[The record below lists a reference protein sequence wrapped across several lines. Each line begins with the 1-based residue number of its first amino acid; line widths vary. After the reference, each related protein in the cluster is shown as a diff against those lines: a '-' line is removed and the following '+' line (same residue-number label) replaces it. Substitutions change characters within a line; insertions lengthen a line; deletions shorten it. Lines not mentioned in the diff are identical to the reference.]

1 MDFYIARHG
10 QTQWNTQGIYQG
22 RLDSPLTS
30 EGERQALQLGQTL
43 LPENIEHIYVSPLG
57 RARQT
62 ANICNAQLKS
72 SLSVENDLAERSF
85 GDWQGR
91 VKSELANLKDFEA
104 SKRPLSTV
112 APPNGE
118 TALDSAKRFAQCLAQ
133 KAVSDSYDKVLVIAH
148 GDVIK
153 HFLYWIN
160 QDSSELQIPTL
171 QNGSWCRVKY
181 CHSGQRFIQ
190 GT

>member
-22 RLDSPLTS
+22 RLDSALTP

-43 LPENIEHIYVSPLG
+43 LHENIEHIYVSPLG
-57 RARQT
+57 RAKQT
-62 ANICNAQLKS
+62 ADICNAQLKS
-72 SLSVENDLAERSF
+72 SLSVEHDLAERSF

-91 VKSELANLKDFEA
+91 IKSELADLKAFEA
-104 SKRPLSTV
+104 SKLPLSTV

-118 TALDSAKRFAQCLAQ
+118 SALDSAKRFARCLTQ
-133 KAVSDSYDKVLVIAH
+133 KAISDNYDKVLVIAH

-160 QDSSELQIPTL
+160 QDSTELQIPTL
-171 QNGSWCRVKY
+171 QNGRWCRVRY
-181 CHSGQRFIQ
+181 CHFGQRFIQ

>member
-10 QTQWNTQGIYQG
+10 QTQWNTKGIYQG

-62 ANICNAQLKS
+62 ADICNAQLKS
-72 SLSVENDLAERSF
+72 SLSIENDLAERSF

-91 VKSELANLKDFEA
+91 IKSELANLRDFEA
-104 SKRPLSTV
+104 SKLPLSTI

-118 TALDSAKRFAQCLAQ
+118 TALDSAKRFSRCLAQ
-133 KAVSDSYDKVLVIAH
+133 KAISDSYDKVLVVAH

-160 QDSSELQIPTL
+160 KDSGDLQIPTL

-181 CHSGQRFIQ
+181 SHTDQRFIQ
-190 GT
+190 AI